1 MMRVAALSAALV
13 CLGLGPARADDSLAG
28 KWMLELTGSGPTIVG
43 ELSLAR
49 DADGWRGH
57 VEGGP
62 IGVTIEDDRVQFVVD
77 SRDLQGFIFDRVLV
91 GTHADGRMSGTFT
104 ISGATHSDEPSGAWT
119 AERSPEPAPRRAPD
133 PVDLTGTWKPAPG
146 IDFRKYSM
154 DLTPEAERW
163 FEGYVM
169 HYDQPN
175 VRCVSPGIV
184 AMVAWGGY
192 PMEILESES
201 RLTLLYE
208 VDSEVRRVFLDDTA
222 PPEYYPTSAMGWANG
237 YWDGSDLIVETQL
250 IEGNVRDFRGEPVS
264 DGARMHERYSLSED
278 GQTLS
283 AVITLL
289 DPKNYRVPPIRR
301 RQWQRSPETVIYPYE
316 CDPDSFYRQ
325 MYNEGKL
332 DMYFERSERRIIE

>member
-1 MMRVAALSAALV
+1 MRIARIAAALLAA
-13 CLGLGPARADDSLAG
+13 GLANADEALEGS
-28 KWMLELTGSGPTIVG
+28 WMLELTGEGPTIIG
-43 ELSLAR
+43 RLDLQR
-49 DADGWRGH
+49 GPDGWTGH

-62 IGVTIEDDRVQFVVD
+62 IDVSIEGSNLRLIVD
-77 SRDLQGFIFDRVLV
+77 SRDLQGFIFNRVLE
-91 GTHADGRMSGTFT
+91 GRYQNGRISGTFSIT
-104 ISGATHSDEPSGAWT
+104 GATHGDEPGGSWVAH
-119 AERSPEPAPRRAPD
+119 RRPADRPRQD
-133 PVDLTGTWKPAPG
+133 PRPRDLSGTWKPSPG

-154 DLTPEAERW
+154 DLTPAAQEW
-163 FEGYVM
+163 FDGYVM

-192 PMEILESES
+192 PMEILGSDD
-201 RLTLLYE
+201 RLTFLYE
-208 VDSEVRRVFLDDTA
+208 VDSEVRRVFLDGRE
-222 PPEYYPTSAMGWANG
+222 PPEYYPTSSMGWANG
-237 YWDGSDLIVETQL
+237 YWDGGDLIVETQL

-278 GQTLS
+278 GGTLS
-283 AVITLL
+283 AVITLI
-289 DPKNYRVPPIRR
+289 DPKNYRVAPIRR